1 MSSMTDGLTTLAD
14 LHRRIVDLRDTVA
27 TDAAT
32 VLRQW
37 RPAIADPTFLP
48 AATNLAHYLALRRHD
63 ISALQAV
70 LACRGLTSLGR
81 SEAHVQ
87 TTLDAAEATL
97 ARLAQAGAPPYPD
110 PADMAQGTRALRQQ
124 SDLIFGRTANEDAT
138 RIMVT
143 LPPEAATDPA
153 LVGRIVAAGM
163 DCARINC
170 AHDAPP
176 AWKAMIA
183 NVRSQAT
190 AAGRECRIL
199 MDLAGCKCRIE
210 TVHAAHQRRLV
221 RGDRFVLVRALT
233 DAAATD
239 PTFATITFPE
249 ILDSLKVGAEVWIN
263 DGKLG
268 TRVVSVA
275 PGRVSVEVISARAK
289 GERLRPEKG
298 VNFPATEL
306 TLDPLTAK
314 DLRDLDFVA
323 EHADIIGFS
332 FVQRVADVA
341 RLQTALAARRQ
352 GRPPQP
358 IILKIETQLAVQTLP
373 RLIIQAGGSHPV
385 AVMIAR
391 GDLAVELGFGRMSEM
406 QEEMLWLCEAAHVP
420 VVWAT
425 QVLEG
430 LVRDGVPS
438 RAEATDAA
446 MGQRAECIML
456 NKGPFLVEAITF
468 LRDVLRR
475 MDRHHRKQ
483 SPRLGALHSWRLDT
497 LAL

>member
-1 MSSMTDGLTTLAD
+1 L
-14 LHRRIVDLRDTVA
+14 I
-27 TDAAT
+27 
-32 VLRQW
+32 
-37 RPAIADPTFLP
+37 I
-48 AATNLAHYLALRRHD
+48 Y
-63 ISALQAV
+63 AV
-70 LACRGLTSLGR
+70 LASRGLTSLGR

-97 ARLAQAGAPPYPD
+97 ARLAEFGAPRYPD
-110 PADMAQGTRALRQQ
+110 PADMFKGTLALRRQTE
-124 SDLIFGRTANEDAT
+124 LIFGRPGNDDAT

-143 LPPEAATDPA
+143 LPPDAATDPA
-153 LVGRIVAAGM
+153 LVGRILAAGM

-170 AHDAPP
+170 AHDSPP
-176 AWKAMIA
+176 AWEAMIA
-183 NVRSQAT
+183 NVRMQAA
-190 AAGRECRIL
+190 AAGRDCRIL
-199 MDLAGCKCRIE
+199 MDLGGCKCRIE
-210 TVHAAHQRRLV
+210 TVHADHKLRLM
-221 RGDRFVLVRALT
+221 RHDRFVLVRSMT
-233 DAAATD
+233 DAAASDATI
-239 PTFATITFPE
+239 ATITFPE
-249 ILDSLKVGAEVWIN
+249 ILDSLEVGAEVWIN

-268 TRVVSVA
+268 TRVVAIA
-275 PGRVSVEVISARAK
+275 PGRVTVEVISARAK

-298 VNFPATEL
+298 VNFPSTEV
-306 TLDPLTAK
+306 TLDPLTPK

-323 EHADIIGFS
+323 EHADIVGFS
-332 FVQRVADVA
+332 FVQRASDVT
-341 RLQTALAARRQ
+341 RLQAALTARRQ

-358 IILKIETQLAVQTLP
+358 VMLKIETLLAVQNLP
-373 RLIIQAGGSHPV
+373 RLIVQAGGSHPV

-430 LVRDGVPS
+430 LVRDGAPS

-483 SPRLGALHSWRLDT
+483 SPRLGALHSWRLDN